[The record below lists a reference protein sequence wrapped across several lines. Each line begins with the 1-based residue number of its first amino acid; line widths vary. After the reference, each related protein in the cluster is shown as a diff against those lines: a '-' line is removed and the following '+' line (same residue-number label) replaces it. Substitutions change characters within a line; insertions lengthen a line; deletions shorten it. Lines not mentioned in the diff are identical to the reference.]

1 MKPAVNERT
10 TLHSCPDCDAAAIRD
25 EKLIDALQTARLAL
39 TKRDGTRDLRVR
51 DARVKAAI
59 DEALRL
65 VGARP

>member
-1 MKPAVNERT
+1 MKSAVNERT
-10 TLHSCPDCDAAAIRD
+10 TLHSCPDCVAAAIRD

-39 TKRDGTRDLRVR
+39 NGRDGTRDLRIR